1 MSPIIYRLRL
11 RLYPCASPWTVY
23 QGFLTRCDLTVAPV
37 PGPAA
42 NPGEWKRKSGDG
54 KLARKALK
62 SLLWR
67 RLSQRLL
74 TSLCDWLS
82 GPQLRRTF
90 RLAQSSAVV
99 LSSNVRRWGTTAA
112 RRALSFVL
120 PFFATPTPWTH
131 SHTLKTP
138 AAARAQTR
146 GRTHL
151 TISTKYKI
159 YSKDVD
165 GQYFLTRFYTTA
177 KYSWNTKYLL
187 SVFLINEKNDNPHK
201 GNNKAKQPSKPN
213 RSNCKLQC
221 LLRLKPLAKKA
232 KTQQHRNSINTK
244 QQLTYIFRQVKHGR
258 LYYVYDVS
266 AWVSVCVCV
275 LVWCRTNWYATLFL
289 PLSCHAFLWLV
300 IMVSLFYMPFAM
312 SSSLCVLWECVCP
325 PIFPPT
331 LSSQFLRS
339 RREQARN

>member
-1 MSPIIYRLRL
+1 MHLPERFTRDFWPVVTWLLPQSPARPPIL
-11 RLYPCASPWTVY
+11 ASESESQETESS
-23 QGFLTRCDLTVAPV
+23 L
-37 PGPAA
+37 
-42 NPGEWKRKSGDG
+42 G
-54 KLARKALK
+54 KLL
-62 SLLWR
+62 SLSCDDDFLNDFWLR
-67 RLSQRLL
+67 CATDSPGRSSGGLFAWHSLPPWSCRVMCAAEEPLL
-74 TSLCDWLS
+74 H
-82 GPQLRRTF
+82 
-90 RLAQSSAVV
+90 
-99 LSSNVRRWGTTAA
+99 AA
-112 RRALSFVL
+112 PWVSFYL
-120 PFFATPTPWTH
+120 FFATPTPLDTLTH
-131 SHTLKTP
+131 TQDTSSSTGTNTGAHTLNNINKI
-138 AAARAQTR
+138 QNIFQGC
-146 GRTHL
+146 GRPVFFNAILHDCEIQL
-151 TISTKYKI
+151 KHKI
-159 YSKDVD
+159 
-165 GQYFLTRFYTTA
+165 FA
-177 KYSWNTKYLL
+177 KR
-187 SVFLINEKNDNPHK
+187 VFDKWKKNDNPHK

-312 SSSLCVLWECVCP
+312 SSSLCVLWECVSP

-331 LSSQFLRS
+331 LSSQFLRR